1 MTDTKPHTTWQKLY
15 SSLEEWEA
23 EQAEARRLFH
33 EPGEFMLLRRGVPL
47 RPSNG
52 EPYIFKTRKE
62 AYNTA
67 NMCSDGPMLP
77 GEWEIVTYEN
87 DGTN

>member
-1 MTDTKPHTTWQKLY
+1 MTDMKPPNIKQKLY

-33 EPGEFMLLRRGVPL
+33 EPGEFMLLRCGVPL
-47 RPSNG
+47 RPTNG
-52 EPYIFKTRKE
+52 EPYKFKTRKE

-67 NMCSDGPMLP
+67 NMCSNGPMLP
-77 GEWEIVTYEN
+77 GEWEIVVYDN
-87 DGTN
+87 DR